1 VYITVMEQIDGENDE
16 RAQAWESP
24 LDAQKMASEEGEQEG
39 KPKKATKQRKT
50 PAQMESLERAFDG
63 RFMVS

>member
-1 VYITVMEQIDGENDE
+1 MEQFDGDTDE

-24 LDAQKMASEEGEQEG
+24 LDAKKMANEEGGQEG

-63 RFMVS
+63 RFVVS